1 MRARISAVIVK
12 TCFAVNW
19 APGVIGIT
27 LSREKQQIVFL
38 SCQEE
43 FKIWKKLSDQVIK
56 HLLNSIGYHKIS
68 TWFVSFRLRQI
79 IDLLV
84 SSIGLIIWIGHREEI
99 RKLTF
104 RSDRS
109 DQGLTLELSALDC
122 SSPTQHQC
130 FFTEKLTPIIDLF
143 ANDKSWYFAQPRP
156 IIVNYYTLLSPSA
169 LSLVKSLQTTDYS
182 PTC

>member
-56 HLLNSIGYHKIS
+56 QLLNSIGYHKIS

-122 SSPTQHQC
+122 SSPTKHQC
-130 FFTEKLTPIIDLF
+130 FFTEKLTPYNWSFRQWQIMIF
-143 ANDKSWYFAQPRP
+143 CSTSSN
-156 IIVNYYTLLSPSA
+156 N
-169 LSLVKSLQTTDYS
+169 
-182 PTC
+182 C